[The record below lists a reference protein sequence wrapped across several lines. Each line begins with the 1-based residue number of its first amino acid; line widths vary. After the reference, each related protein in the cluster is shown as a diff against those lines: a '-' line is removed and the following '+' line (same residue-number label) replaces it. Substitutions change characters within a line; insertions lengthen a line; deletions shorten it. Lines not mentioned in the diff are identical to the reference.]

1 MKNILIALS
10 FFLTVFLTG
19 CENTE
24 NRGAEQPVTVSPE
37 KTVSTEETAGPED
50 TATPEETVSPEES
63 AVQQEKPLY
72 PEDQKSCVIQE
83 DEDFIYICGTLR
95 LVKIDKE
102 TGESEIL
109 WENTELCD
117 NDKMYIYFQGSAL
130 LLNDKIYFVEQWAYG
145 AKALSVIRTDGTGH
159 EKVAE
164 FAGHSMLLQDGILYV
179 ADRNNT
185 VCYKVYEDGTLS
197 EAINREEIEAA
208 DSFPEESTK
217 ISYYDNG
224 YRVLLAS
231 ESIKKFG
238 YAIYGYNK
246 LEEKYKLTKVIPET
260 GELLDMS
267 QFGNDYE
274 ASNSRYLLISSY
286 GRGSWLVDAETLE
299 GREFVDCSLPDSGV
313 TVITMDEDYVYTVS
327 EVSEEGQVQYVYEK
341 ISPET
346 GERSVICKREQSKVW
361 QQDIMDTV
369 VKNGYLY
376 YVKEIDYNLYL
387 MRRNVEDPSKEEI
400 LGEALFDSGISEVGT
415 MEVYRENAGKTGRF
429 IGGSEKAVE
438 LIIEIDLKWL
448 QVDDRFPGA
457 AKINECL
464 AEDQRQNIA
473 YEKAWLD
480 DLITEDEEKP
490 KEESAAEE
498 KKNEEE
504 DLTFH
509 FSYTSEF
516 SEIAYFDERY
526 LSFYQSEDDYQ
537 GGVHGMLY
545 RIGHTFDLQ
554 TGARLVL
561 EDVIANSEEELKD
574 IVTKYFEKEILANPD
589 PGYYWS
595 DALDTVREWT
605 DLESDF
611 YLSEKGI
618 SFYFGPYALACFAA
632 GFQEVTIPY
641 EEFKMKIP
649 VGNVSEATV
658 GVEP

>member
-1 MKNILIALS
+1 M
-10 FFLTVFLTG
+10 
-19 CENTE
+19 
-24 NRGAEQPVTVSPE
+24 
-37 KTVSTEETAGPED
+37 
-50 TATPEETVSPEES
+50 
-63 AVQQEKPLY
+63 
-72 PEDQKSCVIQE
+72 IQE
-83 DEDFIYICGTLR
+83 DEDYIYICGTLR

-117 NDKMYIYFQGSAL
+117 DDKMYIYFQGSAL
-130 LLNDKIYFVEQWAYG
+130 LLDDKIYFVEQWAYG
-145 AKALSVIRTDGTGH
+145 AKVLSVIRTDGTGH

-179 ADRNNT
+179 ANRDST

-197 EAINREEIEAA
+197 EAINREEMEGA
-208 DSFPEESTK
+208 DGFPEESTK

-246 LEEKYKLTKVIPET
+246 LEEKYKLTKVIPGT

-267 QFGNDYE
+267 QFGNYYN

-286 GRGSWLVDAETLE
+286 GEGSYLVDAETLE
-299 GREFVDCSLPDSGV
+299 GREFVDCSMPDSGV

-376 YVKEIDYNLYL
+376 YVKEMDYNLYL

-415 MEVYRENAGKTGRF
+415 MEVYQE
-429 IGGSEKAVE
+429 E
-438 LIIEIDLKWL
+438 LNRKVKNLTVNMKIDLKWL
-448 QVDDRFPGA
+448 KVDDRFPGA
-457 AKINECL
+457 DKINKYL
-464 AEDQRQNIA
+464 AEDQRQNID
-473 YEKAWLD
+473 YEK
-480 DLITEDEEKP
+480 DLLEIPMEWDEE
-490 KEESAAEE
+490 ESESEAEDAEE
-498 KKNEEE
+498 EEW
-504 DLTFH
+504 TFYRY
-509 FSYTSEF
+509 YTSEF
-516 SEIAYFDERY
+516 SEISYFDNHY

-537 GGVHGMLY
+537 GGMHGMLY
-545 RIGHTFDLQ
+545 RIGYTFDLQ
-554 TGARLVL
+554 TGERLVL
-561 EDVIANSEEELKD
+561 EDVIANNEEELKD

-589 PGYYWS
+589 SGYYWS
-595 DALDTVREWT
+595 DAPDTVRELT
-605 DLESDF
+605 DLESSF
-611 YLSEKGI
+611 YLTERGI
-618 SFYFGPYALACFAA
+618 RFYFEPYLLACWAA
-632 GFQEVTIPY
+632 GFQEVTVPY
-641 EEFKMKIP
+641 EEFELKIP
-649 VGNVSEATV
+649 VGNVSEATA
-658 GVEP
+658 GMEP

>member
-1 MKNILIALS
+1 MKNKLIALC
-10 FFLTVFLTG
+10 FLLAVFLTG
-19 CENTE
+19 CKNTE

-37 KTVSTEETAGPED
+37 EP
-50 TATPEETVSPEES
+50 

-72 PEDQKSCVIQE
+72 QEDQKSCVIQE
-83 DEDFIYICGTLR
+83 DEDYIYICGTLR

-117 NDKMYIYFQGSAL
+117 DNKMYIYFQGNGL
-130 LLNDKIYFVEQWAYG
+130 LLDDKIYFVEQWAYG
-145 AKALSVIRTDGTGH
+145 EEALSVIRTDGTGH

-164 FAGHSMLLQDGILYV
+164 FTGRSMLLQDGILYV
-179 ADRNNT
+179 AGRNST

-197 EAINREEIEAA
+197 EAVNREEMEGAGG
-208 DSFPEESTK
+208 FPDESTK
-217 ISYYDNG
+217 IDYYDNG
-224 YRVLLAS
+224 YKVLLAS

-238 YAIYGYNK
+238 YAIYGYNR

-286 GRGSWLVDAETLE
+286 GEGSYLVDAETLE
-299 GREFVDCSLPDSGV
+299 GREFADCSMPDSGV

-361 QQDIMDTV
+361 QRDIMDTV

-376 YVKEIDYNLYL
+376 YVKEADYNLYL

-415 MEVYRENAGKTGRF
+415 MEVYRE
-429 IGGSEKAVE
+429 E
-438 LIIEIDLKWL
+438 LNHKVKNLTVNMEIDLKWL
-448 QVDDRFPGA
+448 KVDDRFPGA
-457 AKINECL
+457 DKINKYL
-464 AEDQRQNIA
+464 AEDQRQNID
-473 YEKAWLD
+473 YEK
-480 DLITEDEEKP
+480 DLLEIPMEWDEE
-490 KEESAAEE
+490 ESEAESEDAEE
-498 KKNEEE
+498 EEW
-504 DLTFH
+504 TFYRY
-509 FSYTSEF
+509 YTSEF
-516 SEIAYFDERY
+516 SEISYFDNHY
-526 LSFYQSEDDYQ
+526 LSFCQSEDDYQ
-537 GGVHGMLY
+537 GGMHGMLY
-545 RIGHTFDLQ
+545 RIGYTFDLQ
-554 TGARLVL
+554 TGKRLVL
-561 EDVIANSEEELKD
+561 EDVIANNEEELKD
-574 IVTKYFEKEILANPD
+574 IVAKYFEKEILANPD

-595 DALDTVREWT
+595 DATDTVRELT
-605 DLESDF
+605 DLESSF
-611 YLSEKGI
+611 YLTEKGI
-618 SFYFGPYALACFAA
+618 RFYFEPYLLACWAA

-641 EEFKMKIP
+641 EEFEMKIP
-649 VGNVSEATV
+649 VGNVSEDTA
-658 GVEP
+658 GMEP

>member
-1 MKNILIALS
+1 MKNILIVLS
-10 FFLTVFLTG
+10 FFLTVFLSG

-24 NRGAEQPVTVSPE
+24 NRGAEQPATVSLE
-37 KTVSTEETAGPED
+37 ETVSTEETAGSEE
-50 TATPEETVSPEES
+50 TANPEEVLSSEEM
-63 AVQQEKPLY
+63 AVPQEKLLY

-83 DEDFIYICGTLR
+83 DEDYIYICGTLR

-102 TGESEIL
+102 TWESEIL

-117 NDKMYIYFQGSAL
+117 DDKLYIYFQGSAL
-130 LLNDKIYFVEQWAYG
+130 LLGDKIYFVEQWAYG
-145 AKALSVIRTDGTGH
+145 AKVLSVIRTDGTGH

-164 FAGHSMLLQDGILYV
+164 FIGHSMLLQDGILYV
-179 ADRNNT
+179 ADRDST

-197 EAINREEIEAA
+197 EAINREDPEGA
-208 DSFPEESTK
+208 DGFPEESTE
-217 ISYYDNG
+217 IDYYDNG

-238 YAIYGYNK
+238 YAIYSYNK
-246 LEEKYKLTKVIPET
+246 LEKKYKLTKVIPET
-260 GELLDMS
+260 GELIDMS

-286 GRGSWLVDAETLE
+286 GEGSYLVDAETLE
-299 GREFVDCSLPDSGV
+299 SREFVDCSMPDSGV
-313 TVITMDEDYVYTVS
+313 TVITMDEDYVYTES
-327 EVSEEGQVQYVYEK
+327 KISEEGQVQYVYEK

-346 GERSVICKREQSKVW
+346 GERSVICKRAQGRVW
-361 QQDIMDTV
+361 EHDIMDTV

-376 YVKEIDYNLYL
+376 YVKEMDYNLYL

-400 LGEALFDSGISEVGT
+400 LGEALFDSGISKVGT
-415 MEVYRENAGKTGRF
+415 METYRENTGKTGRF
-429 IGGSEKAVE
+429 IGGRENVVE

-457 AKINECL
+457 GKINECL
-464 AEDQRQNIA
+464 AEDQKQNIA

-480 DLITEDEEKP
+480 DLVTEDEEKP
-490 KEESAAEE
+490 KEKSAVEE

-504 DLTFH
+504 DLTFY
-509 FSYTSEF
+509 FSYTSGF
-516 SEIAYFDERY
+516 SEISYFDNHY

-537 GGVHGMLY
+537 GGVHGMLC
-545 RIGHTFDLQ
+545 RIGYTFDLQ

-561 EDVIANSEEELKD
+561 EDVIANNEEELKD
-574 IVTKYFEKEILANPD
+574 IVTKYFEKKILANPD

-611 YLSEKGI
+611 YLTDKGI
-618 SFYFGPYALACFAA
+618 RFYFGPYALACFAA

-641 EEFKMKIP
+641 EEFELKIP
-649 VGNVSEATV
+649 VGNVSEATA
-658 GVEP
+658 GMEP

>member
-24 NRGAEQPVTVSPE
+24 NQGAEQLVTVSLE
-37 KTVSTEETAGPED
+37 EMVSTEETAGPEE
-50 TATPEETVSPEES
+50 TANPEEVVSSEET
-63 AVQQEKPLY
+63 AVLQEKLLY

-83 DEDFIYICGTLR
+83 DENYIYICGTLR

-117 NDKMYIYFQGSAL
+117 DDKMYIYFQGSAL
-130 LLNDKIYFVEQWAYG
+130 LLDDKIYFVEQWAYG
-145 AKALSVIRTDGTGH
+145 AKALSVICTDGTGH

-164 FAGHSMLLQDGILYV
+164 FTGRSMLLQDGILYV
-179 ADRNNT
+179 AGRDST

-197 EAINREEIEAA
+197 EAINREDLEGAGG
-208 DSFPEESTK
+208 FPDESTR
-217 ISYYDNG
+217 IDYYDNG

-267 QFGNDYE
+267 QFGNYYE
-274 ASNSRYLLISSY
+274 ASNSKYLLISSY
-286 GRGSWLVDAETLE
+286 GEGSCLVDAETME
-299 GREFVDCSLPDSGV
+299 SREFVDCSMPDSGV
-313 TVITMDEDYVYTVS
+313 TVITMDEDYVYTES
-327 EVSEEGQVQYVYEK
+327 KISEEGQVQYVYEK

-346 GERSVICKREQSKVW
+346 GERSVICKREQSRIW
-361 QQDIMDTV
+361 QHDIMDTV

-376 YVKEIDYNLYL
+376 YVKEADYNLYL
-387 MRRNVEDPSKEEI
+387 MRRNVEDPSEEEI

-415 MEVYRENAGKTGRF
+415 MEVYRENANKMGRF
-429 IGGSEKAVE
+429 IDGSENAVE

-480 DLITEDEEKP
+480 DLITEDEERP
-490 KEESAAEE
+490 KEESTGEE

-504 DLTFH
+504 DLRFH

-516 SEIAYFDERY
+516 SEIAYFDEHY
-526 LSFYQSEDDYQ
+526 LSFYQSEDNYQ
-537 GGVHGMLY
+537 GGAHGMLY
-545 RIGHTFDLQ
+545 RIGYTFNLQ

-561 EDVIANSEEELKD
+561 EDIISNNEEELKD
-574 IVTKYFEKEILANPD
+574 IVTKYFEKAILANPD

-611 YLSEKGI
+611 YLTDKGI
-618 SFYFGPYALACFAA
+618 RFYFGPYALACFAA

-641 EEFKMKIP
+641 EEFEMKIS
-649 VGNVSEATV
+649 VGN
-658 GVEP
+658 PPR